1 VSAARRVI
9 VVGGGVVGVAC
20 ADALLRAGCAVT
32 VLDRGRV
39 GGGAS
44 HANCGYVCPSHVLPL
59 AGPGAVRSAL
69 ATLFRRDSPL
79 AVRWRLDPAM
89 WAWLWRFAR
98 QCNRSEMLAAARA
111 LQGLL
116 GSSRRLYD
124 DLFAEGVVQ
133 AEWEQRGLV
142 FVFQS
147 AAADDHYAA
156 TDQLLSLEFGLVA
169 RRYRPREL
177 REFEPALVEGLA
189 GGWYYATDAHLRPD
203 RLMASWRAALDR
215 QGAVFHESCPVERL
229 VIRGKRVAAVVTP
242 RGELPADDVVIAAG
256 AWTPLV
262 TRQLGLRVPI
272 QPGKGYSI
280 TTDRPQPCPRV
291 PLLFEEHRVAA
302 TPFTDGFRLGSLM
315 EFTGYDDR
323 LDPKRAALLT
333 RGAANYL
340 QPPAGARVVEQW
352 WGWRPM
358 VPDGKPLI
366 GRCPRHANA
375 WIAAG
380 HGMLGV
386 SMAPAT
392 GRLLSELMT
401 GRSSHLDPTPFNVD
415 RF

>member
-1 VSAARRVI
+1 MTATRRVI
-9 VVGGGVVGVAC
+9 IIGGGVVGVAC
-20 ADALLRAGCAVT
+20 ADALLRMGCTVT

-39 GGGAS
+39 GSGAS
-44 HANCGYVCPSHVLPL
+44 HGNCGYVCPSHVLPL

-79 AVRWRLDPAM
+79 AVRWRFDPAL

-98 QCNRSEMLAAARA
+98 HCNRNDMLESARA
-111 LQGLL
+111 LHALL
-116 GSSRRLYD
+116 TSSRRLFD
-124 DLFAEGVVQ
+124 QIFSEGHVR
-133 AEWEQRGLV
+133 AEWEQRGLL

-147 AAADDHYAA
+147 HEADRLYEE
-156 TDQLLSLEFGLVA
+156 TDRLLTAEFQLAA
-169 RRYRPREL
+169 RRLVGPEL
-177 REFEPALVEGLA
+177 REFEPALVPELA
-189 GGWYYATDAHLRPD
+189 GGWHYATDAHLRPD
-203 RLMASWRAALDR
+203 RLMRSWREMLLR
-215 QGAVFHESCPVERL
+215 QGAVVIEDCPVGRF
-229 VIRGKRVAAVVTP
+229 VTHGDRVSAVATP
-242 RGELPADDVVIAAG
+242 RGEFAADEFVIAAG

-262 TRQLGLRVPI
+262 SRQLEVHVPI

-280 TTDRPQPCPRV
+280 TTDRPRPCPQI

-302 TPFTDGFRLGSLM
+302 TPFTDGLRLGSLM
-315 EFTGYDDR
+315 EFAGYDDR
-323 LDPKRAALLT
+323 FDARRADLLA
-333 RGAANYL
+333 RGAAHYL
-340 QPPAGARVVEQW
+340 RPPVGARVQEQW

-386 SMAPAT
+386 SLAPGT
-392 GRLLSELMT
+392 GRLLSELMF
-401 GRSSHLDPTPFNVD
+401 GRVPHVDASPFRVD